1 MPASVSSSSMS
12 SSSNGGG
19 GGCRDCHGV
28 SVTVCHLCDTMTPQN
43 GPCPMK
49 SCTPIDA
56 LPGHYQDQQRYPLPP
71 IPRERGRSRA
81 TTRGRAPMPPSGV
94 PPPHPV
100 PPPNNQVQVFC
111 SPVILST
118 SGVEKGQ
125 GGGTPTSSSS
135 KWGRPSGGSRQS
147 RQRSA
152 SAKRQPDSRQ
162 RQGASLIRQPSLLIQ
177 TTAAAASS
185 ESSEATAYSDNC
197 PLCQPR
203 YSKSPERLRMRPSQP
218 QHTVIYFY
226 KFHSENN
233 QFQASKNKQFVP
245 VFQ

>member
-1 MPASVSSSSMS
+1 MKSKLRKSETMAASVSSSSMS

-43 GPCPMK
+43 GPCPMM

-81 TTRGRAPMPPSGV
+81 TTRGRAPGPPSGV
-94 PPPHPV
+94 PPNPHPM

-162 RQGASLIRQPSLLIQ
+162 RQGASLIRQPSLVIQ
-177 TTAAAASS
+177 TTAAASRSS

-218 QHTVIYFY
+218 QHTVIYF
-226 KFHSENN
+226 
-233 QFQASKNKQFVP
+233 
-245 VFQ
+245 

>member
-43 GPCPMK
+43 GPCPMM

-81 TTRGRAPMPPSGV
+81 TTRGRAPGPPSGV
-94 PPPHPV
+94 PPPPQPM

-177 TTAAAASS
+177 PPASAASRSS

-218 QHTVIYFY
+218 QHTVIYF
-226 KFHSENN
+226 
-233 QFQASKNKQFVP
+233 
-245 VFQ
+245 

>member
-1 MPASVSSSSMS
+1 MPPSTTQGKAMLAKCSESELGRSPQ
-12 SSSNGGG
+12 G
-19 GGCRDCHGV
+19 DTQ
-28 SVTVCHLCDTMTPQN
+28 VTHLALDLCFHVCHLCDTMTPQN
-43 GPCPMK
+43 GPCPMM

-81 TTRGRAPMPPSGV
+81 TTRGRAPGPPSGV

-135 KWGRPSGGSRQS
+135 KWGRQS

-152 SAKRQPDSRQ
+152 SAKRQPDSR
-162 RQGASLIRQPSLLIQ
+162 P
-177 TTAAAASS
+177 
-185 ESSEATAYSDNC
+185 
-197 PLCQPR
+197 
-203 YSKSPERLRMRPSQP
+203 
-218 QHTVIYFY
+218 
-226 KFHSENN
+226 
-233 QFQASKNKQFVP
+233 NKQTNREV
-245 VFQ
+245 